1 MADGARPGTAAAV
14 ADMGTVSAPARIA
27 MDRRL
32 LAGAAAG
39 RATLHLYRF
48 RPAALI
54 GRHQWPE
61 IELRTDWCRAQ
72 GIAVARRLTGGGAI
86 YVDEGQ
92 IGFTLALPRVGDDPG
107 GLAETLERAAT
118 GLRRG
123 LARLGIDASFK
134 APNDLDVGGRKLA
147 SVFATLT
154 EAAALVQGTVLLD
167 IDVARMLHALR
178 VPTEKLSPDGLAGAR
193 QRLIAV
199 RELSGVP
206 PDAAAVSRAMVDGL
220 ADAFGFDP
228 AEDGDT
234 SGAESAP
241 GLAEP
246 AVPDGPAPGEAFW
259 PCGGGT
265 LRARLWFDDEGRTI
279 ARAALAGDGFVHPAN
294 LLTRLA
300 RAIEGAPAAAI
311 RARVARFFADEPAEL
326 VGFGPADLAKV
337 LTLAADRPGQR
348 RVFDLAPDEAN
359 ALMVHD
365 ESGLAAAAIAARA
378 TVMLVPYCAK
388 LETCK
393 WRQRDGCTACGL
405 CEVGDA
411 YRLAEARGLRVIS
424 IRNYEHLCETLEGLK
439 AERVPA
445 YVGMCCGQFY
455 RKRHRAFRDA
465 GIPALLM
472 NIAGANCYDL
482 RAEEQAY
489 AGAFAAKSTLD
500 IALLRK
506 VLGVSDGGPPPE
518 TR

>member
-1 MADGARPGTAAAV
+1 
-14 ADMGTVSAPARIA
+14 MGTVSAPTRVA
-27 MDRRL
+27 MDWAL

-39 RATLHLYRF
+39 GTALHLYRF

-61 IELRTDWCRAQ
+61 VELRTDWCRVQ
-72 GIAVARRLTGGGAI
+72 GLSVARRLTGGGAL

-92 IGFTLALPRVGDDPG
+92 IGFTLALPRAGRNAA
-107 GLAETLERAAT
+107 GLAGTLDRAAV

-123 LARLGIDASFK
+123 LARLGIASEFK
-134 APNDLDVGGRKLA
+134 APNDLEVDGRKLA
-147 SVFATLT
+147 SVFATFT
-154 EAAALVQGTVLLD
+154 ETAGLVQGVVLLD
-167 IDVARMLHALR
+167 VDVARMLHALR

-193 QRLIAV
+193 QRLVTV
-199 RELSGVP
+199 RDLLGAS
-206 PDAAAVSRAMVDGL
+206 PDAAAVSQAIVEGL
-220 ADAFGFDP
+220 AAAFGFDLIV
-228 AEDGDT
+228 AAADGRPDAD
-234 SGAESAP
+234 SDP
-241 GLAEP
+241 EP
-246 AVPDGPAPGEAFW
+246 VLPEMPVPDTPAPGEAFW

-265 LRARLWFDDEGRTI
+265 LRARLWFDGADRTI
-279 ARAALAGDGFVHPAN
+279 VRAALAGDGFVHPAD
-294 LLTRLA
+294 LFMRLA
-300 RAIEGAPAAAI
+300 RAVEGAPPAAI
-311 RARVARFFADEPAEL
+311 RVRVARFFAVEPAEL

-337 LTLAADRPGQR
+337 LTLAADRPTQR

-365 ESGLAAAAIAARA
+365 ESGIEAAAIAARA

-388 LETCK
+388 LVACK
-393 WRQRDGCTACGL
+393 WRQYDGCTACGL

-424 IRNYEHLCETLEGLK
+424 IQNYENLCETLARLK

-455 RKRHRAFRDA
+455 QKRYRAFQDA

-472 NIAGANCYDL
+472 NIGGANCYEL

-500 IALLRK
+500 IPLLRK
-506 VLGVSDGGPPPE
+506 VLGVSGGDTSAPE
-518 TR
+518 TS